1 MKHPYMGVIAP
12 STVLL
17 PIGVALIR
25 RQIIRAEIKV
35 LFYFLLTSAAVYL
48 VSTLLAVN
56 HRSNTQVIHI
66 DTIIESLFLLR
77 FYYLIV
83 HNASIKKWVI
93 AAAVLFP
100 LFCIINIAA
109 WQGWDRHN
117 TYSRPLGALIF
128 MTLSVS
134 YWWQPAQEETVVA
147 WSSAP
152 LNWIIS
158 GLLLYFTSS
167 FFLFLFSNFLAY
179 RFSHDANVLVWNIHA
194 TLVIIMHLMFTIGLI
209 KCNR

>member
-1 MKHPYMGVIAP
+1 MKHPYMAVIAP
-12 STVLL
+12 STVLI
-17 PIGVALIR
+17 PIGVAIVKR
-25 RQIIRAEIKV
+25 RIIREEIKV
-35 LFYFLLTSAAVYL
+35 LFYFLLISAGVYL
-48 VSTLLAVN
+48 LSTLLAVN
-56 HRSNTQVIHI
+56 HLSNTHVIHI
-66 DTIIESLFLLR
+66 DTIIEALFLLR

-83 HNASIKKWVI
+83 HNATVKKWVI

-100 LFCIINIAA
+100 LFCIINISF

-128 MTLSVS
+128 MVLSVS
-134 YWWQPAQEETVVA
+134 YWWQSTQEETVVA

-152 LNWIIS
+152 LNWIVS
-158 GLLLYFTSS
+158 GLLLYFASS

-194 TLVIIMHLMFTIGLI
+194 TLVIMMHLLFTIGFI
-209 KCNR
+209 KCNT